1 VPWWELGLDAIGLVL
16 LLLALYGIALI
27 ARRRL
32 LSRHGGTFEL
42 SYRART
48 RRPGRGWV
56 LGLGRYSGDDLEW
69 FRIFSLSPRPNRI
82 WPRSDL
88 EYADRRPPTGNEQI
102 SLFAGH
108 LVITC
113 ETPDGVVELAMGAGS
128 LTGFQAWLEAMPP
141 GSRGVRPGDA
151 PEAM

>member
-1 VPWWELGLDAIGLVL
+1 MHWWELSLDGVGVVL
-16 LLLALYGIALI
+16 LVAALYGIALI
-27 ARRRL
+27 GRRRL
-32 LSRHGGTFEL
+32 LGRHGGTFEL
-42 SYRART
+42 SYRARS

-56 LGLGRYSGDDLEW
+56 LGIGRYSGDVLEW
-69 FRIFSLSPRPNRI
+69 FRIFSLSPFPNRT

-88 EYADRRPPTGNEQI
+88 EYADRRAPTGNEQI
-102 SLFAGH
+102 SLFADH

-113 ETPDGVVELAMGAGS
+113 DTAAGPLEFAMGAGS

-151 PEAM
+151 PEAL